1 MFDKYSH
8 ENFLAFLFISKRQLF
23 LVFVIILDVILLLFY
38 ITILFDFFTNYLN
51 KVLITK
57 ILDFDD
63 MHFFKM

>member
-8 ENFLAFLFISKRQLF
+8 ENFLAFLLISKRQLF
-23 LVFVIILDVILLLFY
+23 LVFVVILDVILLLFY

-51 KVLITK
+51 KVLIKK

-63 MHFFKM
+63 VLSFKM